1 MNNQHY
7 DLIIIGAGL
16 VGTSLACL
24 LQDAS
29 LNVLLLERTLPD
41 LAHTPNIH
49 SRPISLSH
57 TSIQTLKTIGL
68 WQTLAPISCPIR
80 QVHTSEQG
88 AFGRLKIKA
97 SEYNLDALGYVLPFD
112 HLKRE
117 LFLKATQANRCQVQA
132 IDSLTHIDTHNDG
145 VSISIEQQGQ
155 SRSLTCSLLIGADGT
170 HSTTR
175 TLLNIPVDKT
185 DHQENA
191 LTATLTLTHD
201 IDTGYERFTD
211 QGVVAILPRPNQ
223 QAGLVWTVPY
233 AKAKTI
239 ASQPD
244 QEILAT
250 IQSLIGQRIGPIQSL
265 KRHAFYPLITQIA
278 KESYRGQ
285 ACLLG
290 NAAHAFY
297 PIAAQGF
304 NLSLRD
310 ANTLASCIRFALNHG
325 QLNDPRLLKTYAS
338 LRQQDQHHIQQLVG
352 TTARLFELKV
362 PTLKTWRGLSLQA
375 IDVFTPAK
383 NRLVKRA
390 LGISGQTNTITSWV
404 SDE

>member
-1 MNNQHY
+1 MLPRGCVTRYTVDMNNQLY

-24 LQDAS
+24 LQDAPI
-29 LNVLLLERTLPD
+29 NILLLEQNLPD
-41 LAHTPNIH
+41 LKHAPNIN

-57 TSIQTLKTIGL
+57 SSINTLTQIGL
-68 WQTLAPISCPIR
+68 WETLKLISCPIR

-88 AFGRLKIKA
+88 AFGRLKIQA
-97 SEYNLDALGYVLPFD
+97 SEYKLDALGHVLPFD

-117 LFLKATQANRCQVQA
+117 LFLKATQAKHCQIQA
-132 IDSLTHIDTHNDG
+132 IDTLTHIDSHQDG
-145 VSISIEQQGQ
+145 VTIKIEQQGQ
-155 SRSLTCSLLIGADGT
+155 SHTLSCSLLIGADGT

-191 LTATLTLTHD
+191 LTATLTLTRD

-239 ASQPD
+239 ASRPD

-250 IQSLIGQRIGPIQSL
+250 IQSLIGHRVGPIQSL

-278 KESYRGQ
+278 KESYR
-285 ACLLG
+285 LG
-290 NAAHAFY
+290 MQ
-297 PIAAQGF
+297 PLRLSIA
-304 NLSLRD
+304 N
-310 ANTLASCIRFALNHG
+310 
-325 QLNDPRLLKTYAS
+325 LLKSGKTS
-338 LRQQDQHHIQQLVG
+338 LEEALKLVPP
-352 TTARLFELKV
+352 EY
-362 PTLKTWRGLSLQA
+362 
-375 IDVFTPAK
+375 D
-383 NRLVKRA
+383 
-390 LGISGQTNTITSWV
+390 
-404 SDE
+404 